1 MPSQREYDATRCEQH
16 GKDLDMIVAQMQKL
30 TDAKNDTTADIKAIR
45 IELHHISEDVRELR
59 AKLSEFCKRED
70 FVLLRTQW
78 YYFVGLLATGV
89 VGGMLALLFK
99 GRVG

>member
-1 MPSQREYDATRCEQH
+1 MPDRTYDATRCEQH

-30 TDAKNDTTADIKAIR
+30 TDAKNEQTT
-45 IELHHISEDVRELR
+45 ELR
-59 AKLSEFCKRED
+59 AMRVELGHAREEIGEIKTKLDSFCARED

-89 VGGMLALLFK
+89 VGGVLALVFK
-99 GRVG
+99 GGK